1 MGIDH
6 VQLGMPAGGESV
18 RTAEEF
24 YGGVLGLHAVPRP
37 ETMRDRGGCWFEG
50 PCVKVHLGV
59 EEPFRPTRD
68 AHPGLM
74 VDDLVGLIQRIRTAG
89 SDLWLADDPRWVCTR
104 DPFGNLIELTEASTP
119 APDVFRVMAEES
131 IHPLALIDA
140 NGIVR
145 WIGRSV
151 ERFFGY
157 APETLVG
164 KTLDHLIAPE
174 SRQSASQAF
183 ANIDDVHQPTPWGGV
198 GFPVDVRRDD
208 GSVVTC
214 ELAALTRHRSG
225 LPWYVIV
232 IRQAGYERALDQ
244 TVEAMASGASLTE
257 MLPRVVAAI
266 EHMLPRTGVTLG
278 HDWTGRQFELSSGA
292 TGLLVDEVDSPWAE
306 ALERG
311 QDIFVDLAGLP
322 GPVAERAAIEGYA
335 GCWVH
340 PVPVAEGALP
350 RSAII
355 LWPTHPG
362 TPTVFTWRTVRRAGQ
377 LLRLT
382 LQWDEGRRI
391 LEFAAT
397 HDALTGV
404 VNRRVVRQRLEALAD
419 ATANGTRGHTAVLYI
434 DLDHFKPVNDELG
447 HQVGDRVLAEVA
459 ERLRSALR
467 PGDTVARVG
476 GDEFVVLCE
485 RLGRHQDAE
494 RVASRLLDVIHRPI
508 VAGDHIQQDVSLGAS
523 IGVAGMRYAEA
534 GEALLG
540 RAEAAMRAAKSS
552 GRGRWVRG

>member
-6 VQLGMPAGGESV
+6 VQLGMPAGAEAA

-24 YGGVLGLHAVPRP
+24 YGGVLGLQSVPVP
-37 ETMRDRGGCWFEG
+37 TTVRDRGGCWFEG
-50 PCVKVHLGV
+50 SCVKVHLGV
-59 EEPFRPTRD
+59 EEPFRPARD

-104 DPFGNLIELTEASTP
+104 DPFGNLIELTEASAP

-131 IHPLALIDA
+131 IHPLALVDT

-174 SRQSASQAF
+174 SRGSASQAF
-183 ANIDDVHQPTPWGGV
+183 ADIDDAYQPTPWGGV

-208 GSVVTC
+208 GSLVTC
-214 ELAALTRHRSG
+214 ELAALTRRRSG

-257 MLPRVVAAI
+257 MLPRVVAAM
-266 EHMLPRTGVTLG
+266 EHMLPQTGVTLG
-278 HDWTGRQFELSSGA
+278 HDWTGHNFELSGGA
-292 TGLLVDEVDSPWAE
+292 TGLLVDEVDCPWAE

-311 QDIFVDLAGLP
+311 QDTFVDIDGLS
-322 GPVAERAAIEGYA
+322 GPVAARAVAQGYA

-340 PVPVAEGALP
+340 PVALADGAQP

-355 LWPTHPG
+355 LWPTQPG
-362 TPTVFTWRTVRRAGQ
+362 PPTTFTWKTVLRAGQ

-382 LQWDEGRRI
+382 LEWDEGRRN

-419 ATANGTRGHTAVLYI
+419 ATSSTTGGHTAVLYI
-434 DLDHFKPVNDELG
+434 DLDHFKPVNDKLG
-447 HQVGDRVLAEVA
+447 HQVGDRVLAKVA
-459 ERLRSALR
+459 ERLRAAVR
-467 PGDTVARVG
+467 PGDMVARVG

-485 RLGRHQDAE
+485 RLSGPQNAE
-494 RVASRLLDVIHRPI
+494 RVATRLLDVIRRPV
-508 VAGDHIQQDVSLGAS
+508 VAGDHTQEDVSLGAS
-523 IGVAGMRYAEA
+523 IGVAGMRHAEA
-534 GEALLG
+534 GETLLG
-540 RAEAAMRAAKSS
+540 RAEAAMRVAKSG